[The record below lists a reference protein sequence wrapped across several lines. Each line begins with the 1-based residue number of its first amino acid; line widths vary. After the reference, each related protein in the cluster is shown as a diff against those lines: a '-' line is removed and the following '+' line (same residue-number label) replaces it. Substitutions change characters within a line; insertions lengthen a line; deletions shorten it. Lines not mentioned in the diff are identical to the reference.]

1 MQKRQILVT
10 HALPYVNAGLHLGH
24 LVESLQTDF
33 WVRFQRLRG
42 HDCRFFSG
50 DDTHG
55 TATMLRAQQEGRE
68 PAALLEEMH
77 AAHLADL
84 NAFGIDYDRYG
95 STHSETNRA
104 RVHEIWAALRKAGV
118 VEEREVTQLFDPEAG
133 IFLAD
138 RFVRGRCPRCGAE
151 DQYGDN
157 CDVCGATYEP
167 SELIEPRSGVSGA
180 VPEQRSHPHLFVKLE
195 RFHGFLEEWT
205 QTPGRMPPETANWL
219 RATFLAEP
227 LRDWDISRPAPYFGF
242 EIPDAPGHFFYVWL
256 DAPIGYIAT
265 TQEWCEA
272 RGGSLDDWWRNP
284 VCEIHHFI
292 GKDIAYFHTL
302 FWPAMLKAAGFELP
316 TTVHVHGF
324 LTVNGEKMSKRK
336 GTFVLA
342 RTYLDHLSPEY
353 LRYYYASKLS
363 ARVDDLDLNLDEFI
377 QKVNADLVGKVV
389 NLASRTARFVKD
401 RALPERYPFDRDEGL
416 FERAA
421 AAGDEIA
428 LAYEAR
434 DTARAMRTIMGLADR
449 ANEFVEAKAPWLLKK
464 DPEKADELLEICAIA
479 LNLFRQLCV
488 YLAPVLPRFAEES
501 ARLLGVEG
509 ETRWTDAGKPVVGTR
524 IAGFQHLM
532 ERVDSEKVATMIEA
546 SRATASAPEGHGV
559 SADGDS
565 GSPVAAGTAGT
576 AEGEADGEAFAG
588 EPLAAECTIDDFVR
602 IDLRVARIVAARSV
616 PKADKLLELE
626 LSLGGDAR
634 RTVFAGIKK
643 AYDPES
649 LVGRLTVVVAN
660 LAPRKMKFGTS
671 EGMVL
676 AAGPG
681 DDELFILSPDSG
693 ARPGQRIR

>member
-1 MQKRQILVT
+1 MKKRQILVT

-84 NAFGIDYDRYG
+84 NDFGIEYDRYG

-104 RVHEIWAALRKAGV
+104 RVHEVWAALRKAGA

-157 CDVCGATYEP
+157 CDACGATYEP
-167 SELIEPRSGVSGA
+167 SELVEPRSGVSGA

-195 RFHGFLEEWT
+195 RFHAFLDEWT

-219 RATFLAEP
+219 RATFLSEP

-242 EIPDAPGHFFYVWL
+242 EIPDAPGNFFYVWL

-284 VCEIHHFI
+284 DCEIHHFI

-302 FWPAMLKAAGFELP
+302 FWPAMLKTAGFQLP

-363 ARVDDLDLNLDEFI
+363 ARVDDLDLNLEEFV
-377 QKVNADLVGKVV
+377 QKVNSDLVGKVV

-401 RALPERYPFDRDEGL
+401 RPLPELYPFDRDEGL
-416 FERAA
+416 FEKAA
-421 AAGDEIA
+421 AAGEEIA
-428 LAYEAR
+428 QAYEAR

-449 ANEFVEAKAPWLLKK
+449 ANEFVEARAPWVLKK
-464 DPEKADELLEICAIA
+464 DPDKAAELLEVCAIA
-479 LNLFRQLCV
+479 LNLFRQLCI

-509 ETRWTDAGKPVVGTR
+509 ATRWQDAATPVVGTT

-532 ERVDSEKVATMIEA
+532 ERVDPEKVATMIEA
-546 SRATASAPEGHGV
+546 SRAAAPAPEGPGL
-559 SADGDS
+559 SAEGAS
-565 GSPVAAGTAGT
+565 GSSVPGVTTGGD
-576 AEGEADGEAFAG
+576 GDGEAFAG
-588 EPLAAECTIDDFVR
+588 EPLEAQCTIDDFTR
-602 IDLRVARIVAARSV
+602 IDLRVARIVAARAV
-616 PKADKLLELE
+616 PKANKLLELE
-626 LSLGGDAR
+626 LSLGGDER

-643 AYDPES
+643 AYDPET

-660 LAPRKMKFGTS
+660 LAPRKMKFGMS

-676 AAGPG
+676 AAGGG